1 VKNALPFW
9 FVLLLLGS
17 ATAVAGS
24 RESDERALVAAE
36 TARMEAMV
44 AGDFAS
50 LERVLGDDL
59 TYGHS
64 SGQVQGKAELIGEL
78 RSGVRRY
85 RALTAVESAARAYG
99 CAGVVTGTTNIEAEF
114 RGQPVSFTLRY
125 TATYA
130 RQQGHWVLVAY
141 QSVRLP

>member
-1 VKNALPFW
+1 MNYALPLW

-17 ATAVAGS
+17 PAAVAGS
-24 RESDERALVAAE
+24 RESDERALVAADS
-36 TARMEAMV
+36 ARMEAMV
-44 AGDFAS
+44 AGDLAS

-64 SGQVQGKAELIGEL
+64 SGQVQGKSEFIGEL

-99 CAGVVTGTTNIEAEF
+99 CAGVVTGTSNVEADF
-114 RGQPVSFTLRY
+114 RGQPVTLTLRY

-130 RQQGHWVLVAY
+130 RQRGHWVLVAY
-141 QSVRLP
+141 QSVKLP

>member
-1 VKNALPFW
+1 MKHAIPLW
-9 FVLLLLGS
+9 FALLLLGS
-17 ATAVAGS
+17 TTAVAGS
-24 RESDERALVAAE
+24 RESDERTLVAAD

-44 AGDFAS
+44 AVDLAL

-64 SGQVQGKAELIGEL
+64 SGQVQGKAEFIGEL

-99 CAGVVTGTTNIEAEF
+99 CAGVVTGTTNIEADF
-114 RGQPVSFTLRY
+114 RGQPASFTLRY

-130 RQQGHWVLVAY
+130 RQRGHWVLVAY
-141 QSVRLP
+141 QSARLP

>member
-1 VKNALPFW
+1 MKHALPLW
-9 FVLLLLGS
+9 LVLLLLGS
-17 ATAVAGS
+17 TAAVAGS
-24 RESDERALVAAE
+24 RESDERALVAAD

-64 SGQVQGKAELIGEL
+64 GGQVQGKTEFIGEL

-99 CAGVVTGTTNIEAEF
+99 CAGVVTGTSNVEAEF
-114 RGQPVSFTLRY
+114 RGQVVSFTLRY
-125 TATYA
+125 TATYT
-130 RQQGHWVLVAY
+130 RQRGHWVLVAY
-141 QSVRLP
+141 QSVKLP